1 MNFDVTPL
9 FAVPLYYSKNG
20 IDLLNGNLL
29 CIDTLEFI
37 KTKTKTNSV
46 SKDTNVLAKPE
57 FQQYKDICE
66 MHLKQFVDT
75 VLQSTQTFYI
85 TNSWIAK
92 SDPGE
97 EHSIHHHPNSIISGV
112 LYLQSSED
120 CGKINFHHKSPFKH
134 EFSFNYDLKNYNQ
147 FNSDMWSYSPLTG
160 DMIIFPSWLRHSVN
174 KNQSNSSRIILGFN
188 AFVKGTF
195 GSNEYAADLTL

>member
-9 FAVPLYYSKNG
+9 FAVPLYYSKNE
-20 IDLLNGNLL
+20 IDSLNGNLS

-46 SKDTNVLAKPE
+46 SKNTNVLDKPE

-66 MHLKQFVDT
+66 MHLKQFVDN
-75 VLQSTQTFYI
+75 VFQSTQTFYI

-92 SDPGE
+92 SDSGE
-97 EHSIHHHPNSIISGV
+97 EHTIHHHPNSIISGV
-112 LYLQSSED
+112 LYLQSLEN
-120 CGKINFHHKSPFKH
+120 CGKINFYHKSSLKN
-134 EFSFNYDLKNYNQ
+134 EFSFNYDLKNHNQ
-147 FNSDMWSYSPLTG
+147 FNSEMWSYSPLTG
-160 DMIIFPSWLRHSVN
+160 DMIIFPSWLRHSVD

-188 AFVKGTF
+188 AFVKGMF
-195 GSNEYAADLTL
+195 GSNEYAADLTI

>member
-9 FAVPLYYSKNG
+9 FAVPLYYSKNE
-20 IDLLNGNLL
+20 IDSLNNNLS

-57 FQQYKDICE
+57 FHQYKDICE
-66 MHLKQFVDT
+66 MHLKQFVDN

-112 LYLQSSED
+112 LYLQSLED

-160 DMIIFPSWLRHSVN
+160 DMIIFPSWLRHSVDN
-174 KNQSNSSRIILGFN
+174 NQSNSSRIILGFN